1 MTATSAD
8 ARAPVATR
16 GAWAALAVVAGGL
29 FLAVMSTTVVSVA
42 LPTIARH
49 LHANATDLEWIV
61 DAYVVVYASLLVTGG
76 VIGDRRGRKG
86 LFMLGVAIFGLGS
99 LITGLAPSVGLLLVG
114 RVTQGLGPALL
125 VPGSLTIIR
134 TVFED
139 ERQRTVAIGLWST
152 ASGLALAIGPALG
165 GLLVDRFGWRWVF
178 LFNVPL
184 AAALVVLA
192 ARFVPRLTRTPIRSR
207 FDWLGAMLSTGAV
220 VILAYASI
228 EGQDHGWSSP
238 LVSGAF
244 LLGVVA
250 LAGFVAWERH
260 RTDSLIDVTLFAR
273 PTFTAANVTAL
284 VVFFAF
290 VGSIVYFSAYF
301 QQVQGHSPVAAGLDV
316 SAIGIAFAASQSGRL
331 VSCFGPRRPMLA
343 GLVIAGVA
351 TLGLLRLGPNTGI
364 DAIWWNFAVLGGGIG
379 MCLTP
384 MTAVAISAVD
394 ASRAGMVS
402 AVHNSLRQL
411 GQVFGVA
418 LLGALVYAR
427 LPGAAGPRLDR
438 AQGALF
444 VGGLHNAL
452 WVCGLA
458 LLAAAALAAV
468 LFSLPGPG
476 NPGET
481 ASQADEV
488 PGGARRIGDRH
499 PELPLAGQ
507 RPQTAG
513 FMTNTA
519 QAPARSADPQHG
531 PGRLRRLSAG
541 TGPLGLI
548 WQGCM

>member
-1 MTATSAD
+1 MTQTSAD
-8 ARAPVATR
+8 SRVPVATR

-42 LPTIARH
+42 LPTIGRH

-99 LITGLAPSVGLLLVG
+99 LITGLAPSVGLLLIG
-114 RVTQGLGPALL
+114 RVIQGLGPALL

-139 ERQRTVAIGLWST
+139 ERQRAVAIGLWST

-184 AAALVVLA
+184 AAAFVLLA
-192 ARFVPRLTRTPIRSR
+192 ARFVPRLARTPVRSR
-207 FDWLGAMLSTGAV
+207 FDWLGAILSTGAV
-220 VILAYASI
+220 AILAYASI

-244 LLGVVA
+244 ILGVVA

-273 PTFTAANVTAL
+273 PTFTAANVAAL

-301 QQVQGHSPVAAGLDV
+301 QQVQGHSPIAAGLDV
-316 SAIGIAFAASQSGRL
+316 SAIGIAFAVAASQSGRL
-331 VSCFGPRRPMLA
+331 VSRFGPRRPMLA

-351 TLGLLRLGPNTGI
+351 TLGLLRLGPNTRI
-364 DAIWWNFAVLGGGIG
+364 AAIWWNFAVLGGGIG

-394 ASRAGMVS
+394 APRAGMVS

-458 LLAAAALAAV
+458 LLAAAALAAL

-481 ASQADEV
+481 DSQADEV
-488 PGGARRIGDRH
+488 PGGAHRIGDRH

-507 RPQTAG
+507 RPLTAG
-513 FMTNTA
+513 FLTDTA
-519 QAPARSADPQHG
+519 QAPARRAADADDRSLSALIRRAVEHE
-531 PGRLRRLSAG
+531 LRRTA
-541 TGPLGLI
+541 
-548 WQGCM
+548 

>member
-1 MTATSAD
+1 MTQTSAD

-16 GAWAALAVVAGGL
+16 RAWAALAVVAGGL

-42 LPTIARH
+42 LPTIGRH

-61 DAYVVVYASLLVTGG
+61 DAYVVVYASLLVPGG

-99 LITGLAPSVGLLLVG
+99 LITGLAPSVGLLLIG
-114 RVTQGLGPALL
+114 RVIQGLGPALL

-139 ERQRTVAIGLWST
+139 ERQRAVAIGLWST

-184 AAALVVLA
+184 AAAFVVLA
-192 ARFVPRLTRTPIRSR
+192 ARFVPRLARTPIRSR
-207 FDWLGAMLSTGAV
+207 FDWLGAILSTGAV
-220 VILAYASI
+220 AILAYASI
-228 EGQDHGWSSP
+228 EGQDHGWS
-238 LVSGAF
+238 
-244 LLGVVA
+244 VA
-250 LAGFVAWERH
+250 LAGFIAWERH

-273 PTFTAANVTAL
+273 PTFTAANVAAL

-301 QQVQGHSPVAAGLDV
+301 QQVQGHSPIAAGLDV
-316 SAIGIAFAASQSGRL
+316 SAIGVAFAVTASQSGRL
-331 VSCFGPRRPMLA
+331 VSRFGPRRPMLA

-351 TLGLLRLGPNTGI
+351 TLGLLRLAPNTGI

-458 LLAAAALAAV
+458 LLAAAALAAL

-476 NPGET
+476 NPGEKD
-481 ASQADEV
+481 SQADEV

-507 RPQTAG
+507 RPPTAG
-513 FMTNTA
+513 FMTDTA
-519 QAPARSADPQHG
+519 QAPARSGPTSRPRPG
-531 PGRLRRLSAG
+531 PGVR
-541 TGPLGLI
+541 
-548 WQGCM
+548 